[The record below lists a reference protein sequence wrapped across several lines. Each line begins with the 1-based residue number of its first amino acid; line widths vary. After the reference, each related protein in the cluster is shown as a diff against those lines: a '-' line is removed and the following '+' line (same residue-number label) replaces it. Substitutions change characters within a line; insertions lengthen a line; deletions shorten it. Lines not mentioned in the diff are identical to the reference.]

1 MINEYKISDLIKILE
16 DVKESEGDLPVKL
29 NNSSYGVLM
38 NLVSLGTGYEDSD
51 GNLTDSGSEDN
62 TEVFFI
68 SY

>member
-1 MINEYKISDLIKILE
+1 MIHEYKISDLIKILE
-16 DVKESEGDLPVKL
+16 EVREQEGDLPVRL

-51 GNLTDSGSEDN
+51 GNLTDSESDDN

>member
-1 MINEYKISDLIKILE
+1 MIHEYKISDLIKILE
-16 DVKESEGDLPVKL
+16 DVRGSEGDLPVKL

-51 GNLTDSGSEDN
+51 GNLTDSESEDN

>member
-1 MINEYKISDLIKILE
+1 MIHEYKISDLIKILE
-16 DVKESEGDLPVKL
+16 EVREQEGDLPVKL
-29 NNSSYGVLM
+29 NNSNYGVLM

-51 GNLTDSGSEDN
+51 GNLTDSESEDN

>member
-29 NNSSYGVLM
+29 NNSGYGVLM

-51 GNLTDSGSEDN
+51 GNLTDSESDDN